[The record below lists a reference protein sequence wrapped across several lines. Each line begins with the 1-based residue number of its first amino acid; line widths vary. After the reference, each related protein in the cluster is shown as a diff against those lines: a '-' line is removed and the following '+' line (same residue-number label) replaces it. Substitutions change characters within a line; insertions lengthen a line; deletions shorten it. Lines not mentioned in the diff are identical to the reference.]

1 MLFALPTVMLISLSF
16 LPEYTSRTQ
25 KVVEIP
31 LIDSVYVIGA
41 KIKICEN

>member
-1 MLFALPTVMLISLSF
+1 MPTLMLILLIF
-16 LPEYTSRTQ
+16 LQGYTSRTQ